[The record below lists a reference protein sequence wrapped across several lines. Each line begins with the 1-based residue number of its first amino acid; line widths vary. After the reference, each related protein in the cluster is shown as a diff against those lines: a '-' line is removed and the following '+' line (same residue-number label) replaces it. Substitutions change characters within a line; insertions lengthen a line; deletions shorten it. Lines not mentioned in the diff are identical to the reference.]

1 MKSQI
6 ELDMERTQA
15 TVRRLRKELEV
26 AQDEADVAW
35 RRYVHEPKK
44 DIISR
49 WGPNTPISSPA
60 SA

>member
-15 TVRRLRKELEV
+15 TVRRLRKELEI

-35 RRYVHEPKK
+35 RRYVNEP
-44 DIISR
+44 
-49 WGPNTPISSPA
+49 TPIRRA
-60 SA
+60 AE

>member
-15 TVRRLRKELEV
+15 TVRRLRKELE
-26 AQDEADVAW
+26 ADVAW
-35 RRYVHEPKK
+35 RRYVNEPTPTRVVVT
-44 DIISR
+44 IAAG
-49 WGPNTPISSPA
+49 GPNTPISSPA